1 MQGDGGGKRCCE
13 REKMS
18 WRVLGF
24 WGGLVVAEVTCI
36 FHLARTLISPLRERE
51 REMRRREKREE
62 MAVRTKTNQLLRFV
76 IVRIWTVVSKC
87 LFSSNYYCVL
97 RTSFDLFFLV
107 I

>member
-1 MQGDGGGKRCCE
+1 MLRKRKDVME
-13 REKMS
+13 S
-18 WRVLGF
+18 FGVLGRF
-24 WGGLVVAEVTCI
+24 SGGRSDLYIPSRPYPDFSIE
-36 FHLARTLISPLRERE
+36 RERE